1 MDDGLLPQ
9 FGGLNRLIGFFIVM
23 EANLFK
29 EAAARAEAQGRFV
42 YLPFPDDVVG
52 EAFPGVRKPIELLA
66 GDEDVGFFAKPGGAS
81 EGDDF
86 VQYRKQ
92 EKASG
97 IYDFEKNK
105 KSLTSR

>member
-9 FGGLNRLIGFFIVM
+9 FGGLNRLIGFLMVM

-52 EAFPGVRKPIELLA
+52 EAFPGAGKPIELLA
-66 GDEDVGFFAKPGGAS
+66 GDEDIGFFAKLGGAS

-86 VQYRKQ
+86 AQ
-92 EKASG
+92 
-97 IYDFEKNK
+97 
-105 KSLTSR
+105 

>member
-9 FGGLNRLIGFFIVM
+9 FGGLNRLIGFLMVM

-52 EAFPGVRKPIELLA
+52 EAFQGARKPIELLTR
-66 GDEDVGFFAKPGGAS
+66 DEDIGLFGKFGGAS

-86 VQYRKQ
+86 TQ
-92 EKASG
+92 
-97 IYDFEKNK
+97 
-105 KSLTSR
+105 